1 MATKEQR
8 KKKERK
14 VFVPIL
20 VVDST
25 KEKFDQKKG
34 NLTADAYINQLM
46 K

>member
-1 MATKEQR
+1 MEKS
-8 KKKERK
+8 KKRERK

-25 KEKFDQKKG
+25 KEMFDAKKG
-34 NLTADAYINQLM
+34 NLTADAYLNELM

>member
-1 MATKEQR
+1 MAE
-8 KKKERK
+8 KKKKRERK

-25 KEKFDQKKG
+25 KEEFDKNKG
-34 NLTADAYINQLM
+34 NQTADAYLNQIM

>member
-1 MATKEQR
+1 MATKE
-8 KKKERK
+8 KKKRERK

-25 KEKFDQKKG
+25 KEEFDRKKG
-34 NLTADAYINQLM
+34 NLTADAYLKQIM

>member
-1 MATKEQR
+1 ME
-8 KKKERK
+8 KKKRK

-25 KEKFDQKKG
+25 KKDFDKKKG
-34 NLTADAYINQLM
+34 HMTADAYLNKIM

>member
-1 MATKEQR
+1 MAKSE
-8 KKKERK
+8 KKKRERK

-34 NLTADAYINQLM
+34 NLTADAYLNQIM

>member
-1 MATKEQR
+1 METKAKR
-8 KKKERK
+8 KRK

-25 KEKFDQKKG
+25 KQEFDKKKG
-34 NLTADAYINQLM
+34 HNTADAYLKELM

>member
-1 MATKEQR
+1 MAKQIKVKR
-8 KKKERK
+8 ERK

-25 KEKFDQKKG
+25 KEKFDEKKG
-34 NLTADAYINQLM
+34 NMTADAYLNQLM